1 MTQNERLINIA
12 GLLYILRDLLEDAE
26 FDRELKQ
33 RTNNYLAYVNR
44 KVSQISDNPEVWEEL
59 DKLVQHF
66 YDNLI
71 TEKK

>member
-1 MTQNERLINIA
+1 MTQNERLINLA
-12 GLLYILRDLLEDAE
+12 GLLYILRDLLEDAD

-33 RTNNYLAYVNR
+33 RTKNYLAYVNR

-71 TEKK
+71 TEKQ